1 MSEPVGTINTEDVS
15 AAIGRPVA
23 RVRRRNWE
31 YHSSHSMQELDV
43 EFVDGSACEMIFKN
57 LAPRMQLEE
66 AARTR
71 PQFLYE
77 PRREIEV
84 YRDLLATA
92 ELDTPTYYGSKI
104 DERSDEPCYWLFL
117 ERMRDAVPLW
127 QCELDQWP
135 AAARW
140 LKRLHQKKILTLPGS
155 LIRYDENFYWQW
167 MERAAKFRPETR
179 AIARNYS
186 KVVERLTKLPATFIH
201 GEFYP
206 SNILLQN
213 GRIRPV
219 DWETAAIG
227 PALMDLAA
235 LCAGRFDDT
244 RRREIAQAYGA
255 EMSALDDCRLHLAI
269 QWLGWSNDWTP
280 PKEHAQNW
288 LAEALELAAK
298 VGAQ

>member
-1 MSEPVGTINTEDVS
+1 MTEPAGNITPEDIS
-15 AAIGRPVA
+15 RAIGRPVA
-23 RVRRRNWE
+23 MFRRRAWE
-31 YHSSHSMQELDV
+31 YHSSHAMQELDV
-43 EFVDGSACEMIFKN
+43 EFADGTTCAMLFKN

-71 PQFLYE
+71 PEFLYE
-77 PRREIEV
+77 PKREIEV
-84 YRDLLATA
+84 YRDVLANA
-92 ELDTPTYYGSKI
+92 DLDTPRYYGSKI
-104 DERSDEPCYWLFL
+104 DEWKEEPCYWLFL
-117 ERMRDAVPLW
+117 ERLSNAIPLW

-140 LKRLHQKKILTLPGS
+140 LKRLHERKFTQLPAS

-167 MERAAKFRPETR
+167 MERAANFRSEAR
-179 AIARNYS
+179 AIAHRYA
-186 KVVERLTKLPATFIH
+186 KVVERLTKLPTTFIH

-206 SNILLQN
+206 SNILVQN

-235 LCAGRFDDT
+235 LCAGRFDDE
-244 RRREIAQAYGA
+244 RRREIATIYGA
-255 EMSALDDCRLHLAI
+255 DTDTLNDCRLHLAI
-269 QWLGWSNDWTP
+269 QWLGWSNEWTP

-298 VGAQ
+298 VGAW